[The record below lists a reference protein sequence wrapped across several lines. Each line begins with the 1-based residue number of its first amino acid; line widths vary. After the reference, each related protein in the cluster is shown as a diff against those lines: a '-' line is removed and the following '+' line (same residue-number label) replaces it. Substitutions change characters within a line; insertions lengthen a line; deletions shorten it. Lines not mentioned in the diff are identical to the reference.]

1 MLFYFSSQDVLAV
14 EFSENIDNDE
24 GVNLSATI
32 PLMINLTPQNVTKHG
47 VTRHK
52 IEPRINWFDG
62 VSNSFSV
69 RYENAYGITQI
80 NRTFYSYNVT
90 APSTTY
96 VIDSGSTRFSGRHK
110 ASVST
115 PLSGSDVASG
125 TITLYRH

>member
-14 EFSENIDNDE
+14 ESSENIDNDE
-24 GVNLSATI
+24 GVTLSAAI
-32 PLMINLTPQNVTKHG
+32 PLMIRLSPQNVTKNG
-47 VTRHK
+47 VTRHTVT
-52 IEPRINWFDG
+52 PRINWFDG

-69 RYENAYGITQI
+69 TYENAYGITQI
-80 NRTFYSYNVT
+80 NRTFYSYSVDVE
-90 APSTTY
+90 PTTY
-96 VIDSGSTRFSGRHK
+96 VIDSGSTRFSGRHI